1 MNHNLGATAQPG
13 GQQNQPAG
21 TPQPV
26 QQSATTQPP
35 QLGQLGGSGQ
45 QPGTQPAAQPTA
57 GTATA
62 GAPTGTA
69 PRAGTVGAAPRMG
82 QTPPNATSGAAPG
95 GIPGTTPRPGVASST
110 SPAPGARPAGHTGP
124 GTGVP
129 NPNYRYNAKPPLLGT
144 GLQRDILALLIK
156 IGVIAGIVVAL
167 FTFIFGIFQ
176 YTSPSMD
183 PHIKSGDLIM
193 YSRFD
198 TAYVAQDL
206 IVLSYRGE
214 MQVRRVVAV
223 EGNTV
228 DFGDGGLIVNGA
240 RQQEAGIFTL
250 TNRYESDIDF
260 PLTVPTGHVFVL
272 GDHREGAVDSRIYGT
287 VAVEDTLGKVT
298 SVFRRRGL

>member
-13 GQQNQPAG
+13 GQQNRLAG

-26 QQSATTQPP
+26 QQPTTAQSPQP
-35 QLGQLGGSGQ
+35 GQLGGGQ
-45 QPGTQPAAQPTA
+45 QLGTQPAPRPGA
-57 GTATA
+57 GTA
-62 GAPTGTA
+62 GAPVGAA
-69 PRAGTVGAAPRMG
+69 PRAGTVGAVSRPG
-82 QTPPNATSGAAPG
+82 QTPPNVTSGATPGAAPG
-95 GIPGTTPRPGVASST
+95 V
-110 SPAPGARPAGHTGP
+110 RPAGHMGP

-167 FTFIFGIFQ
+167 FTFIFGVFQ
-176 YTSPSMD
+176 YTSPAMD

-228 DFGDGGLIVNGA
+228 DFDDGGLIVNGA
-240 RQQEAGIFTL
+240 RQQEAGIFTA

-272 GDHREGAVDSRIYGT
+272 GDHREGATDSRIYGP
-287 VAVEDTLGKVT
+287 VDVEDTLGKVT